1 MPQDLSFFV
10 SCTGFKRIT
19 VIGKLEEELHKY
31 VFRSN
36 TAAI

>member
-1 MPQDLSFFV
+1 MFQGLAVFV
-10 SCTGFKRIT
+10 SYTCFKRIT